1 MHIDMDSNDCDWP
14 YTIKSSY
21 YASLWSAMLG
31 EASRELNYEAGIAG
45 ISAGLKVGTKIQ
57 FEHWS
62 YNDKVE
68 PYLKELFNFIQNFE
82 TDEAFFNNKVDRYK
96 RSLKNSLQA
105 EPY

>member
-21 YASLWSAMLG
+21 YASLWGSMLN
-31 EASRELNYEAGIAG
+31 EAARELNYEASIAG
-45 ISAGLKVGTKIQ
+45 IQAGIKVGTKIQ

-68 PYLKELFNFIQNFE
+68 PFLKELFNFI
-82 TDEAFFNNKVDRYK
+82 
-96 RSLKNSLQA
+96 
-105 EPY
+105 

>member
-1 MHIDMDSNDCDWP
+1 
-14 YTIKSSY
+14 
-21 YASLWSAMLG
+21 MLG